1 MIIGKRGREKH
12 EVEFSVKQQ
21 PDVSAHYPV
30 ECERCLSVYCINLHD
45 LRGIQSDRVPPVR
58 AMRGIHIA

>member
-1 MIIGKRGREKH
+1 MITGKRGREKH

-30 ECERCLSVYCINLHD
+30 ECERCVSVYCIKLHD
-45 LRGIQSDRVPPVR
+45 LRGVQSNRVPPVR
-58 AMRGIHIA
+58 AMRGVHIA